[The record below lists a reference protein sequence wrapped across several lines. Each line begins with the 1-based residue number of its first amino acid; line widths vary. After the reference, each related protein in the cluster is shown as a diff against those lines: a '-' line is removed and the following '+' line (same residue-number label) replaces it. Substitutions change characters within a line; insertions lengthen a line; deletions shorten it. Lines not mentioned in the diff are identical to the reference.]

1 MSAKKYRPWDP
12 DQVFLFP
19 PAMQDWLEE
28 DHLVYRLLDVVNALD
43 IRPVSHAIHARD
55 ARGTRP
61 YHPRMMLALLFYS
74 YMNGIYSSRAIAAA
88 THERI
93 DFRVLTGDQQPF
105 HTVINE
111 FRLRHLEALP
121 ELFVQVLKLCDRAG
135 LVKLEH
141 VSLDGSKVNANA
153 SKHKAMSHARME
165 SEVER
170 LEGEIQD
177 LLAKAATIDE
187 EEDELYGKGEQAH
200 PIADELKYRER
211 RPGSFANGLR
221 SNEMG

>member
-1 MSAKKYRPWDP
+1 
-12 DQVFLFP
+12 
-19 PAMQDWLEE
+19 
-28 DHLVYRLLDVVNALD
+28 
-43 IRPVSHAIHARD
+43 
-55 ARGTRP
+55 
-61 YHPRMMLALLFYS
+61 
-74 YMNGIYSSRAIAAA
+74 
-88 THERI
+88 
-93 DFRVLTGDQQPF
+93 
-105 HTVINE
+105 
-111 FRLRHLEALP
+111 LRHLEALP

-200 PIADELKYRER
+200 PIGDELKYRER
-211 RPGSFANGLR
+211 RLEAIRKAKAELEEEARQAKAGELRERSEKQRNGLR
-221 SNEMG
+221 CDRSSRPRRASASTHGAK